1 MIRQQISV
9 KRTQKFVMRVL
20 GEDIH
25 AKRVL
30 SLSNAAVGA
39 MTSASLAVS
48 LIGRGLAQ
56 ARGLETKHA
65 VKQVDRM
72 LSNLKIDMDKILLR
86 WVGYVVGARQ
96 SITVAMDWTEFDAD
110 NQATL
115 MLSLLTNHGRAT
127 PLYWMTVDKSTLK
140 GRRNEYE
147 YQVLVRLAEA
157 LPADVKVR
165 IVADRG
171 FGDHKLY
178 HVLSEELKFDFVIR
192 FRGNIAVTA
201 ENGETRPASEWIT
214 HNGRART
221 LRNAKVTANEYP
233 VGTVVCVWAKD
244 MKEPWCLAT
253 NETNEK
259 AQTLMRLYGDRWGIE
274 CGFRDAKNIRFGMGM
289 GSVHVSTPGRRDRL
303 WFIAAIAVALL
314 TILGAVSEAVG
325 YDRLLKSNTSKKRT
339 HSLFRQGCMI
349 YDLIPMMPEFWLR
362 TIIEKFDEMLA
373 QIPLFAAVREAI

>member
-1 MIRQQISV
+1 MIRRQISFE
-9 KRTQKFVMRVL
+9 RTQAFVTNVV
-20 GEDIH
+20 GEDVH

-30 SLSNAAVGA
+30 SLSNAAMGA
-39 MTSASLAVS
+39 MASASLAVG
-48 LIGRGLAQ
+48 LIGQGLAQ
-56 ARGLETKHA
+56 ARGLKTKHA

-72 LSNLKIDMDKILLR
+72 LSNLKIDMDEILPL
-86 WVGYVVGARQ
+86 WVRYVVGARQ
-96 SITVAMDWTEFDAD
+96 SITVAMDWTEFDPD

-115 MLSLLTNHGRAT
+115 MLSLLTSHGRAT
-127 PLYWMTVDKSTLK
+127 PLYWLTVDKSTLK

-147 YQVLVRLAEA
+147 YQVLVRLSEA
-157 LPADVKVR
+157 LPANVEVR

-201 ENGETRPASEWIT
+201 HNGAMRPASDWIARRG
-214 HNGRART
+214 HART
-221 LRNAKVTANEYP
+221 LRNAKVTANNYP

-253 NETNEK
+253 NQTHEK
-259 AQTLMRLYGDRWGIE
+259 AQALMRLYGDRWTIE
-274 CGFRDAKNIRFGMGM
+274 CAFRDAKNIRFGMGM
-289 GSVHVSTPGRRDRL
+289 GAVHVSTPQRRDRL
-303 WFIAAIAVALL
+303 WFVAAIAVALL
-314 TILGAVSEAVG
+314 TLLGATSEAVG

-349 YDLIPMMPEFWLR
+349 YDLIPMMPELWLR
-362 TIIEKFDEMLA
+362 PIIEKFDSMLA
-373 QIPLFAAVREAI
+373 QIPLFAAVRGPI